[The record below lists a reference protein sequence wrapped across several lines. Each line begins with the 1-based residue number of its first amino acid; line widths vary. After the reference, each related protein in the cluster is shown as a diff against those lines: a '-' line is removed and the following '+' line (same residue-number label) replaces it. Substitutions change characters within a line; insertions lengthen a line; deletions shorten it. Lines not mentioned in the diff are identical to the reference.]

1 MASSSLPKKTAGIV
15 LIVIGAGLA
24 FWGTQKSEGLKSQ
37 LSSVVTGSHSDNVM
51 ILYIAAAVCVVLG
64 AYFLV
69 RR

>member
-1 MASSSLPKKTAGIV
+1 MARSSLTNKTTGIV

-24 FWGTQKSEGLKSQ
+24 FWAAQKSEGLESK
-37 LSSVVTGSHSDNVM
+37 LSSAFTGSFSDNVM
-51 ILYIAAAVCVVLG
+51 ILYIAAAVCAVLG